1 MCLLFLSD
9 LVRGSEVKAAALK
22 VRGLCDIA
30 VDTVGIEK
38 LVYVEGASGGVYS

>member
-9 LVRGSEVKAAALK
+9 LVRGSEIKAAALK
-22 VRGLCDIA
+22 VRGLCVITVEA
-30 VDTVGIEK
+30 VGIEK